1 MTNLIIAAFKEE
13 AEAIEASQK
22 LNELESIGD
31 ITIYERV
38 ILKKNADG
46 QTVVLQNDTTEG
58 DGLTTVSGMAVG
70 ALIGALAGPVGL
82 VAGMFTGTLVGEA
95 EESDQFGFAE
105 DFISGAAAQLQ
116 PGMAAVIAEVEES
129 DPVFIDSSL
138 TPLGGTL
145 KRSDVD
151 YEYTKHSD
159 EEIDELDE
167 EIAAAR
173 AKLKSAVDNDKTK
186 FQKKI
191 DKLKEER
198 KERIEEF
205 KGKVKDTEAGIKA
218 SVKERKIGK
227 IRSKIEKH
235 QKKIADLEK
244 QLQGVVQK
252 DKEAVKG
259 AEATE
264 A

>member
-22 LNELESIGD
+22 LNDLESIGD
-31 ITIYERV
+31 ITVYERV

-46 QTVVLQNDTTEG
+46 ETVLLQSDTTE
-58 DGLTTVSGMAVG
+58 GLTTVSGMTVG
-70 ALIGALAGPVGL
+70 ALIWALAGPVGL
-82 VAGMFTGTLVGEA
+82 VAGMLTGTLTGALVET
-95 EESDQFGFAE
+95 DHFGFAE
-105 DFISGAAAQLQ
+105 DFITGVSDHLQ
-116 PGMAAVIAEVEES
+116 PGMTAVIAEVEES
-129 DPVFIDSSL
+129 DPVFVDSSL
-138 TPLGGTL
+138 TPLGTTVT
-145 KRSDVD
+145 RSDVD
-151 YEYTKHSD
+151 YEYNKHSD
-159 EEIDELDE
+159 EEIEELDE

-173 AKLKSAVDNDKTK
+173 AKLKSATEIEKVK

-191 DKLKEER
+191 AKLKEER
-198 KERIEEF
+198 KERIGEFEE
-205 KGKVKDTEAGIKA
+205 KLKDATAEVKT

-244 QLQGVVQK
+244 QLQAVLEK
-252 DKEAVKG
+252 DKETVKG